1 LSAAR
6 IEYRRLFAVQPE
18 LRGSRQRFSPATIG
32 VSVMD
37 EDDRPVERET
47 TVIHTDGG
55 RGGGGGAIA
64 AILVILVIAVLAF
77 LFFGGYLQRAA
88 EQTDINVNVAAPKID
103 LPDIKIETPPA
114 QPQQQP
120 ADANKQ

>member
-1 LSAAR
+1 
-6 IEYRRLFAVQPE
+6 
-18 LRGSRQRFSPATIG
+18 
-32 VSVMD
+32 MD

-47 TVIHTDGG
+47 VVVSSD

-77 LFFGGYLQRAA
+77 FYFGGYLQRAA
-88 EQTDINVNVAAPKID
+88 DKTDINVNVAAPKIE
-103 LPDIKIETPPA
+103 LPDVRIETAPA
-114 QPQQQP
+114 QQQQQP

>member
-1 LSAAR
+1 
-6 IEYRRLFAVQPE
+6 
-18 LRGSRQRFSPATIG
+18 
-32 VSVMD
+32 MD

-47 TVIHTDGG
+47 TVIHTD
-55 RGGGGGAIA
+55 RGGGGSGGAIA

-88 EQTDINVNVAAPKID
+88 DQTDINVNVAAPKID

-114 QPQQQP
+114 QQQQQP

>member
-1 LSAAR
+1 
-6 IEYRRLFAVQPE
+6 
-18 LRGSRQRFSPATIG
+18 
-32 VSVMD
+32 MD

-55 RGGGGGAIA
+55 GGGGGAIA
-64 AILVILVIAVLAF
+64 AILVILVIGVLAF
-77 LFFGGYLQRAA
+77 LFFGGYLQQAA
-88 EQTDINVNVAAPKID
+88 DKTDINVNVAAPKID

-114 QPQQQP
+114 AQQQQP

>member
-1 LSAAR
+1 M
-6 IEYRRLFAVQPE
+6 E
-18 LRGSRQRFSPATIG
+18 
-32 VSVMD
+32 

-47 TVIHTDGG
+47 TVIHTEGGG
-55 RGGGGGAIA
+55 RSGGGAIA

-88 EQTDINVNVAAPKID
+88 DSTDINVNVAAPKIE

-114 QPQQQP
+114 AQQQQP
-120 ADANKQ
+120 ADTNKQ

>member
-1 LSAAR
+1 
-6 IEYRRLFAVQPE
+6 
-18 LRGSRQRFSPATIG
+18 
-32 VSVMD
+32 MD

-55 RGGGGGAIA
+55 GGGGGGAIA

-88 EQTDINVNVAAPKID
+88 DQTDINVNVTAPKIE
-103 LPDIKIETPPA
+103 LPDVRIETPPA
-114 QPQQQP
+114 AQQQQP
-120 ADANKQ
+120 ADTNKQ